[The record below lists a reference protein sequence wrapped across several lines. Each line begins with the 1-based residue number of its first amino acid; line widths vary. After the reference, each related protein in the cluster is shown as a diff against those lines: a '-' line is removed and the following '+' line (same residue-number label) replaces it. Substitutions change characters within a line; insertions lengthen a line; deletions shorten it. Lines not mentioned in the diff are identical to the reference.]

1 MGIDYGLGQ
10 TNIDTETGFRYG
22 VVSCHE
28 LDSWVYEELEP
39 IYSECD
45 NCEGDNE
52 DCDCQS
58 DFREPDYHEVNNENW
73 TATASFESDSDLFV
87 TKSKWV
93 IRCGFCSPCAPGAGY
108 ILSDGD
114 DCWAYCP
121 PPDFFTDEKIR
132 ERVKLVSE
140 IQGD

>member
-1 MGIDYGLGQ
+1 MGIDYGLGK

-52 DCDCQS
+52 ECDCQS

-87 TKSKWV
+87 TSQNGLFVVVFVHRAPPAPV
-93 IRCGFCSPCAPGAGY
+93 ISVR
-108 ILSDGD
+108 
-114 DCWAYCP
+114 
-121 PPDFFTDEKIR
+121 R
-132 ERVKLVSE
+132 
-140 IQGD
+140 